1 VLERARGQVQSAIF
15 VRSAGEHYSVL
26 ACLTPSADTLHAYH
40 LDARNGA
47 SGGHTVW
54 AATVLTPFVHTLAK
68 HGFALRVRDELVASR
83 QEALSVDELWEEMQS
98 RLDDSAL
105 ELSEMVSV
113 DVEAEAVG
121 SNAGGAASVYAT
133 EMVVRMLKQAAAKSE
148 LNPAEVRRT
157 VTPSPAPSSA
167 PSPAPSL
174 SPSPSAL
181 PSPSTSALP
190 PLPNPHPQPLR
201 RGYSRTCVCL
211 AATTHRR
218 WCTRCCA
225 RTESS
230 GSSTR

>member
-1 VLERARGQVQSAIF
+1 MVSCVNS
-15 VRSAGEHYSVL
+15 SSV
-26 ACLTPSADTLHAYH
+26 CPDTLHAYH

-105 ELSEMVSV
+105 ELSKMASV
-113 DVEAEAVG
+113 DVEAEPVG

-148 LNPAEVRRT
+148 LNPAEVVHEVLRT
-157 VTPSPAPSSA
+157 YRVERQQYAMMRPWLAER
-167 PSPAPSL
+167 L
-174 SPSPSAL
+174 SEMSQAYQQ
-181 PSPSTSALP
+181 AMEEE
-190 PLPNPHPQPLR
+190 
-201 RGYSRTCVCL
+201 L
-211 AATTHRR
+211 AA
-218 WCTRCCA
+218 
-225 RTESS
+225 
-230 GSSTR
+230 